1 MISYIKY
8 FLYLILIIVSITF
21 FFSSYY
27 EVDNLA
33 QTDNLKSENKDNLKS
48 ENIDNNDNLN
58 IIENIN
64 YSSLDKD
71 GNKYL
76 ITAKTGEIYQ
86 NNFKNIKMKYV
97 YAKIIFLN
105 QQTIE
110 IKSNYANYN
119 RETSETLFYE
129 KVLSSYLDN
138 NISSNELQLLFDDK
152 LAKIKDKVVLISK
165 QGKLEADEVLIDLTT
180 KEAKISMNNSE
191 EKIKI
196 SYLN

>member
-8 FLYLILIIVSITF
+8 FLYLILIIVSIIF
-21 FFSSYY
+21 FFSNYY
-27 EVDNLA
+27 EVDKA
-33 QTDNLKSENKDNLKS
+33 VKTENLKS
-48 ENIDNNDNLN
+48 ENIDTNDNLN

-64 YSSLDKD
+64 YSSLDKE

-86 NNFKNIKMKYV
+86 NNFNNIKMKYV

-119 RETSETLFYE
+119 RETSETLFYD

-138 NISSNELQLLFDDK
+138 KISSNELQLLFDDK
-152 LAKIKDKVVLISK
+152 LAKIKDNVVYMSK
-165 QGKLEADEVLIDLTT
+165 QGKLKADKVLLDLIT

-191 EKIKI
+191 EKVKI

>member
-8 FLYLILIIVSITF
+8 FLYLILIIVSIIF
-21 FFSSYY
+21 FFSNYY
-27 EVDNLA
+27 EVDKA
-33 QTDNLKSENKDNLKS
+33 VKTENLKS
-48 ENIDNNDNLN
+48 ENIDTNDNLN

-86 NNFKNIKMKYV
+86 NNFNNIKMKYV

-119 RETSETLFYE
+119 RETSETLFYD

-138 NISSNELQLLFDDK
+138 KISSNELQLLFDDK
-152 LAKIKDKVVLISK
+152 LAKIKDNVVYMSK
-165 QGKLEADEVLIDLTT
+165 QGKLKADKVLLDLIT

>member
-8 FLYLILIIVSITF
+8 FIYLLLIIVSIIF

-27 EVDNLA
+27 EVDNVV
-33 QTDNLKSENKDNLKS
+33 QTENLKS
-48 ENIDNNDNLN
+48 ENIDTKDNIN

-86 NNFKNIKMKYV
+86 NNFNKIKMKNV
-97 YAKIIFLN
+97 YAKITFLN
-105 QQTIE
+105 QKAIE

-119 RETSETLFYE
+119 RETSETLFYD

-138 NISSNELQLLFDDK
+138 KISSNELQLLFEDK
-152 LAKIKDKVVLISK
+152 LAKIKDNVVYMNK
-165 QGKLEADEVLIDLTT
+165 QGKIEADKVLLDLTT
-180 KEAKISMNNSE
+180 KKAKISMNDSE

>member
-8 FLYLILIIVSITF
+8 FIYLLLIIVSIIF
-21 FFSSYY
+21 FFSRNY
-27 EVDNLA
+27 EVDNVV
-33 QTDNLKSENKDNLKS
+33 QTDNLKSEN
-48 ENIDNNDNLN
+48 IDTDDNLN
-58 IIENIN
+58 TIENIN

-86 NNFKNIKMKYV
+86 NNFDKIKMKNV

-119 RETSETLFYE
+119 RETSETLFYD

-138 NISSNELQLLFDDK
+138 KISSNELQLLFDDK
-152 LAKIKDKVVLISK
+152 LAKIKDNVVYMSK
-165 QGKLEADEVLIDLTT
+165 QGKLKADEVLLDLIT

-191 EKIKI
+191 EKVKI